1 MRQQGPSSPSN
12 ARLSSSQ
19 ISSALQSYHRASSRP
34 SVGLY
39 PTVIREN
46 GNDTVTRYPL
56 LSVFQY
62 AAKSC
67 GSRTLRKGVGELHS
81 PGDLVDRA
89 QAPAP
94 FTSYATLAREAGET
108 RGLSIIVSVKWMI
121 IMSVIM
127 SALRELNILEL
138 DLGSRLPQGMP
149 LIQHLLVYNLGHF
162 T

>member
-1 MRQQGPSSPSN
+1 MRRQGPSSPPN
-12 ARLSSSQ
+12 AHLSSSQ

-81 PGDLVDRA
+81 PGDLGDRA

-121 IMSVIM
+121 IMS
-127 SALRELNILEL
+127 ALRELNILEL
-138 DLGSRLPQGMP
+138 DPGSRLPQGMP
-149 LIQHLLVYNLGHF
+149 LVHRLLVYNLGHF